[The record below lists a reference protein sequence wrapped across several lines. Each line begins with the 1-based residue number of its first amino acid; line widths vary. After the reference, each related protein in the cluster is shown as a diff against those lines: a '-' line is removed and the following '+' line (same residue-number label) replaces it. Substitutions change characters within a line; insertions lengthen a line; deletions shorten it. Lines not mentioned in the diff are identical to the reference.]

1 MMIRMSPLFSFPRS
15 PRYGLYDPLKG
26 EQKDLPVGTSGGT
39 EGGTAGGLRGGVG
52 GGGLPAT
59 FSPPKL
65 TGVGDKG
72 AG

>member
-1 MMIRMSPLFSFPRS
+1 ML

-26 EQKDLPVGTSGGT
+26 DQDPASGGV
-39 EGGTAGGLRGGVG
+39 GGGEETAAAGGGLRGGAGGG

-59 FSPPKL
+59 FSPPVL

>member
-1 MMIRMSPLFSFPRS
+1 M
-15 PRYGLYDPLKG
+15 YDPLKG
-26 EQKDLPVGTSGGT
+26 EQKDAPAGASGGS
-39 EGGTAGGLRGGVG
+39 EGGTAGGLRG

>member
-1 MMIRMSPLFSFPRS
+1 MGINVCS
-15 PRYGLYDPLKG
+15 RYGLYDPLKG
-26 EQKDLPVGTSGGT
+26 EQE
-39 EGGTAGGLRGGVG
+39 EGPTATDEKGADPGAGGGLRGRAGKG

-59 FSPPKL
+59 FSPPVL